1 MVCDFEQT
9 IFCLPTAYIYCMI
22 TLKKIL
28 PFACIVL
35 LAACAVKPYADTNKV
50 YKNQSKS
57 YAKKLVEQPLVEA
70 NDSIF
75 APAFF
80 AGTTNFS
87 MRKPNFV
94 IIHHTAQNSCDQT
107 LKTFTLTRTQVSA
120 HYVICR
126 DGVVHHMLNDYMRAH
141 HAGVS
146 KWGNVTDMNSCSIG
160 IELDNNGFEPFSD
173 AQINSL
179 ISLLGKLK
187 KNYSIP
193 TANFIGHGDI
203 APTRKNDPSI
213 LFPWKTLADKGFGQ
227 WYDAVTDTI
236 PAGFNHLQALRI
248 IGYDT
253 KDTTAAIRSFK
264 RHFMQDSTKRIND
277 ADKLVLYNLM
287 KKY

>member
-1 MVCDFEQT
+1 MLLYKT
-9 IFCLPTAYIYCMI
+9 LLNILPKYNLFVMI
-22 TLKKIL
+22 VAKKIL
-28 PFACIVL
+28 VFCCILFVWACSP
-35 LAACAVKPYADTNKV
+35 KPYATTNKV
-50 YKNQSKS
+50 YTTQSKT
-57 YAKKLVEQPLVEA
+57 YAKTLQQQPFIEA
-70 NDSIF
+70 NDSML
-75 APAFF
+75 APNFF

-94 IIHHTAQNSCDQT
+94 IIHHTAQNSCEQT

-126 DGVVHHMLNDYMRAH
+126 DGIVHHMLNDYMRAH
-141 HAGVS
+141 HAGQS
-146 KWGNVTDMNSCSIG
+146 KWGSVTDMNSCSIG

-173 AQINSL
+173 AQMKSL
-179 ISLLGKLK
+179 LSLLGKLK
-187 KNYSIP
+187 TNYSIP

-213 LFPWKTLADKGFGQ
+213 LFPWKTLANQGFGH
-227 WYDAVTDTI
+227 WYDEIKDDT
-236 PAGFNHLQALRI
+236 PANFNHLQALKI

-264 RHFMQDSTKRIND
+264 RHFMQDSTKKIND
-277 ADKLVLYNLM
+277 ADKVVLNNLM